1 MSSNENHLKRIATRR
16 LIEYHRGEVD
26 VLNRIGLEKAACSSY
41 EADRR
46 SYTELLGQPS
56 GA

>member
-16 LIEYHRGEVD
+16 LIEYHRGEVH